1 MRFRVA
7 GLEVSIETNAPAV
20 AAELLGAWQ
29 GYASKGGD
37 PDIQVRYESVP
48 GFAVEQ
54 PPGREYPGFAA
65 TATTDGM
72 RLQRRDARGLLRVPD
87 DGPVTA
93 DFAGMDRPYSLEA
106 CLRLAVAAA
115 LPRVGGLVL
124 HSAGVLGATTS
135 LLFCGPSGAGKST
148 IARLLGLPR
157 LGDDLTAVRPDASGR
172 QVAHATPF
180 AGELGPAPDA
190 AAPLSAIH
198 FLRQARRHQVTR
210 IAPAAAVPLVLRNT
224 MAYVVEARTARRV
237 LAAAAALVGEV
248 SCHVL
253 DFAMDPSVAEVLKVT

>member
-7 GLEVSIETNAPAV
+7 GLEVSIDTNGPAV
-20 AAELLGAWQ
+20 AAELLGGWQ
-29 GYASKGGD
+29 GYASKGGA
-37 PDIQVRYESVP
+37 PDIEVRYEAIP
-48 GFAVEQ
+48 GFSVEQ
-54 PPGREYPGFAA
+54 PPGRDYPGFAA
-65 TATTDGM
+65 TAVADGM
-72 RLQRRDARGLLRVPD
+72 RLQRRDSRGLLRVPD
-87 DGPVTA
+87 EGPVTA
-93 DFAGMDRPYSLEA
+93 EFTGLDRPFSLEA

-172 QVAHATPF
+172 FIAHATPF

-198 FLRQARRHQVTR
+198 FLRQARRHLVTR
-210 IAPAAAVPLVLRNT
+210 LAPATAVPLILRNT
-224 MAYVVEARTARRV
+224 MAYVVEPRTAQRV
-237 LAAAAALVGEV
+237 LSAAAMLVGGV
-248 SCHVL
+248 PCHVL
-253 DFAMDPSVAEVLKVT
+253 EFTKDASVAEVLWVT